1 MVIYPYAIMRSAKKH
16 DLFLWPAQS
25 QSISLVDTL
34 NWLKMLLLL
43 STKRNLPVIR
53 SSHIHRMITRRC
65 PSRAFALQK
74 IFPTLSSFQIHVMP
88 FTLSQTQAHLLVIHM
103 FFKSQIVYGIPF
115 ARLAIRNLEQRNRSK
130 QNIYVYIST
139 CCFAT

>member
-1 MVIYPYAIMRSAKKH
+1 MASPESVHFTCPHIELAKNACPPIYQTKLTCDQVKSYPSDDNTKVS
-16 DLFLWPAQS
+16 L
-25 QSISLVDTL
+25 QSI
-34 NWLKMLLLL
+34 
-43 STKRNLPVIR
+43 
-53 SSHIHRMITRRC
+53 C
-65 PSRAFALQK
+65 PPEN
-74 IFPTLSSFQIHVMP
+74 FPTLSSFQIHVMP